1 MNLEQREIV
10 YRSIQKLEGLLA
22 YAVRHGETAE
32 AERIRIVGV
41 ARNVKGATVEFGG
54 GGSGNWTYR

>member
-1 MNLEQREIV
+1 MILSAIYMMSRGMLMNLEQRERV

-32 AERIRIVGV
+32 AERIRAELQKLV
-41 ARNVKGATVEFGG
+41 
-54 GGSGNWTYR
+54 SGL

>member
-1 MNLEQREIV
+1 MNLEQREKV

-32 AERIRIVGV
+32 AERLRAELRHLTERI
-41 ARNVKGATVEFGG
+41 
-54 GGSGNWTYR
+54 

>member
-22 YAVRHGETAE
+22 YAVRHGFDV
-32 AERIRIVGV
+32 IRPH
-41 ARNVKGATVEFGG
+41 RVEFH
-54 GGSGNWTYR
+54 

>member
-10 YRSIQKLEGLLA
+10 YRSIQKLEGLWA

-32 AERIRIVGV
+32 AERLRAELQKLV
-41 ARNVKGATVEFGG
+41 
-54 GGSGNWTYR
+54 SGL

>member
-10 YRSIQKLEGLLA
+10 YGSIQKLEGLLA

-32 AERIRIVGV
+32 AERIRAELQKLV
-41 ARNVKGATVEFGG
+41 
-54 GGSGNWTYR
+54 SGL